1 MAFQAGA
8 SLGLNG
14 EATSAECRVSRLPGS
29 PTVSEQARI
38 ARENRVS
45 MEGHRYQLVG
55 KTEVMEE
62 LRREV
67 KRLARLGDTVLIL
80 GERGTGK
87 ELVARS
93 LHHESR
99 RRGGPFVLVDCSAL
113 SATVFESDLFGHER
127 GSFTGAHNRKIGLL
141 EDAHGGTLF
150 FDEVSHLTAAL
161 QGKLLR
167 FLEEKT
173 IRRVGGRTQLDVDA
187 RVVVAT
193 NRDLQQMTEA
203 GEFLPDLFD
212 RINVLRLVTPPLREH
227 LEDIPELVRHFSLL
241 HGLDRTLLEPAEE
254 VLALLQQHPW
264 PGNVR
269 QLFNVL
275 RRVASQGE
283 AGAGRLEQFARA
295 MSY

>member
-1 MAFQAGA
+1 MK
-8 SLGLNG
+8 
-14 EATSAECRVSRLPGS
+14 
-29 PTVSEQARI
+29 
-38 ARENRVS
+38 
-45 MEGHRYQLVG
+45 GHRYQLVG
-55 KTEVMEE
+55 GSGRMER
-62 LRREV
+62 LRQEV

-87 ELVARS
+87 ELVART

-127 GSFTGAHNRKIGLL
+127 GSFTGAHNRKVGLL

-150 FDEVSHLTAAL
+150 LDEVSHLTPAL
-161 QGKLLR
+161 QAKLLR

-193 NRDLQQMTEA
+193 NRDLEQMTEA
-203 GEFLPDLFD
+203 GQFLPDLFD
-212 RINVLRLVTPPLREH
+212 RINVLRSVTPPLREH
-227 LEDIPELVRHFSLL
+227 LEDIPELLRHFSTLC
-241 HGLDRTLLEPAEE
+241 GLDGPLLELPED
-254 VLALLQQHPW
+254 VLALLAQSEW

-275 RRVASQGE
+275 RRVASLGDS
-283 AGAGRLEQFARA
+283 GAARLEEFTRA